1 MTQKRRKRGFIKILT
16 GCALAV
22 ALLLAAALPGLAA
35 SEATQDVLDTLAYL
49 QRVSIQPEWLPD
61 IQTNENAVQGLL
73 DGYLVLTLAERREL
87 TAENRAD
94 LRAYFEAL
102 YQVQGKDVAGVD
114 ALFEDATAVPDASA
128 LPASSVEAS
137 SASVTSAP
145 TGGSAPDASAVSD
158 PASTAS
164 VPAATSQPVPAPT
177 GDGGFGRTLGT
188 GLLMVLAVVAVVLF
202 VRFLA
207 ALRRADRDGAAQ
219 AHVDARAQE
228 MFGESYDPVDD
239 PVNEDFIVPPP
250 ADYLDTAPA
259 ALPEE
264 AHPPFDEEEQAPA
277 GGSFAMFAPDN
288 APALKKESFF
298 ARRKREKE
306 EQEAGEELAEL
317 RQEVLAREEDQPQ
330 PPAPEKPE
338 KKASPFAPP
347 GGSSR
352 FDKAFGGKDL
362 PPLASAED
370 MAKEETPL
378 PKEAEPLFTA
388 NPDRR
393 NSITTRSFSAP
404 RSGRPAKMTFR
415 QGDPDDLDGVDE

>member
-1 MTQKRRKRGFIKILT
+1 MTQKRRKRGFFKILA

-61 IQTNENAVQGLL
+61 IQTNESAVQGLL
-73 DGYLVLTLAERREL
+73 DGYLALTLAERREL

-128 LPASSVEAS
+128 SSASAVAS
-137 SASVTSAP
+137 SAPASSAP

-164 VPAATSQPVPAPT
+164 VPAATSQPVAPPA

-264 AHPPFDEEEQAPA
+264 EHPPFDEQAPA

-306 EQEAGEELAEL
+306 EQDAGEELAEL
-317 RQEVLAREEDQPQ
+317 RQEVLEREEDQPQ
-330 PPAPEKPE
+330 ALVPEKPE

>member
-1 MTQKRRKRGFIKILT
+1 M
-16 GCALAV
+16 
-22 ALLLAAALPGLAA
+22 
-35 SEATQDVLDTLAYL
+35 
-49 QRVSIQPEWLPD
+49 
-61 IQTNENAVQGLL
+61 
-73 DGYLVLTLAERREL
+73 
-87 TAENRAD
+87 
-94 LRAYFEAL
+94 
-102 YQVQGKDVAGVD
+102 
-114 ALFEDATAVPDASA
+114 
-128 LPASSVEAS
+128 
-137 SASVTSAP
+137 
-145 TGGSAPDASAVSD
+145 
-158 PASTAS
+158 
-164 VPAATSQPVPAPT
+164 PAPA
-177 GDGGFGRTLGT
+177 GDSGFGRTLGT
-188 GLLMVLAVVAVVLF
+188 GVLMVLAVVAVVLF
-202 VRFLA
+202 VRFLV
-207 ALRRADRDGAAQ
+207 ALRRADKDGAAQ

-264 AHPPFDEEEQAPA
+264 AHPPFDEEDEVPTQA

-288 APALKKESFF
+288 APALKKEGFF

-306 EQEAGEELAEL
+306 EQEAGEELEEL
-317 RQEVLAREEDQPQ
+317 RQEVLEREEAQ
-330 PPAPEKPE
+330 PPTPAPQEKD
-338 KKASPFAPP
+338 SPFAPP

-352 FDKAFGGKDL
+352 FDRAFGGKDL

-370 MAKEETPL
+370 MAKEDPPL